1 MKVLVTGASGFIG
14 LALTQYLSLSTEIQV
29 IGMVRSKTHG
39 LENSNIEFRFGEM
52 CHKKNLDI
60 DLTDIDIVIHTAGR
74 AHIMDDKS
82 LNPIDDF
89 RRINTQ
95 GTLNI
100 ARLAA
105 SSGVK
110 RFIFLSSIKVN
121 GDSTDRGLPFSV
133 DSDENPKDAYG
144 VSKYEAEI
152 GLRKISCHTNLEV
165 TIIRPPLVYGEGVK
179 GNFHT
184 LVKLLSSRF
193 PLPLASLT
201 TNRRSMVG
209 LDNLISLIETCLH
222 HPNAVDQTFLVSD
235 DSDISTADLL
245 RLLGSSIGK
254 PARLLRCPESI
265 LCFFAKLFGMEFK
278 LQRITGTLQL
288 DISHTCNQLEWSPPF
303 SMVDGLKKLKDKC

>member
-14 LALTQYLSLSTEIQV
+14 SALVQHLSSSTEIQV
-29 IGMVRSKTHG
+29 IGMVRSKTQRPQ
-39 LENSNIEFRFGEM
+39 NSNIEFRFGEI
-52 CHKKNLDI
+52 CDKKNLDI
-60 DLTDIDIVIHTAGR
+60 DLKDIDVVIHTAGR

-82 LNPIDDF
+82 SNPLDEF
-89 RRINTQ
+89 RRINTY

-105 SSGVK
+105 NSGVK

-121 GDSTDRGLPFSV
+121 GDSTDLGIPFSV
-133 DSDENPKDAYG
+133 DSDENPKDPYG
-144 VSKYEAEI
+144 VSKYEAEV
-152 GLRKISCHTNLEV
+152 GLRKISCNTNLGV
-165 TIIRPPLVYGEGVK
+165 TIIRPPLVYGKGVK

-184 LVKLLSSRF
+184 LIKLLCSRF

-201 TNRRSMVG
+201 TNRRSMVS

-222 HPNAVDQTFLVSD
+222 HPNAVNQIFLVSD

-245 RLLGSSIGK
+245 KLLGSLIDK

-265 LCFFAKLFGMEFK
+265 LCFFAKLFGIESR
-278 LQRITGTLQL
+278 LQRVTGTLQL
-288 DISHTCNQLEWSPPF
+288 DIAHTCRELEWSPPF
-303 SMVDGLKKLKDKC
+303 SMVDGLRKLKDEC